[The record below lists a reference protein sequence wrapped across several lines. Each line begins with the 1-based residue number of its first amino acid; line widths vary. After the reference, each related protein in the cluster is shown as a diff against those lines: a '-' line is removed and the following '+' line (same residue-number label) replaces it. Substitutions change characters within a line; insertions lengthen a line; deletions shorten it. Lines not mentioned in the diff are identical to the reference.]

1 MAFSGV
7 SVGAASPIPSNLAS
21 SAKDAGH
28 SRYIVK
34 YAAGTDAAAGEQSLR
49 SSNVTVARTF
59 TNAMQGAVVTATPA
73 QADELKRSGQVA
85 AVEVDAPLKVSATEQ
100 GAPWGLDRI
109 DQRTLPLSG
118 TYTPVASGAGVVAYM
133 IDSGVLASHTEFGGR
148 VANGWTAIA
157 DGQGTSDC
165 DGHGTHVAG
174 IVAGQTY
181 GVAKSATIVPVRV
194 VDCTG
199 SGYTSDLIAGLDW
212 VAANHVAG
220 TPAVANMSI
229 GGPPSPMVD
238 AAVQGLIS
246 KGITAVVA
254 AGNATTDACNTS
266 PARVLDALTV
276 AASDSSDRQASFSNF
291 GNCVD
296 LYAPGVGITSAGIAS
311 NTATAVMSGT
321 SMAAPHVTGAVAA
334 LLSLYPRLSP
344 SAVGTLLL
352 SEASSGVVSGSS
364 PGTPNRL
371 LFSAAPTPASVDAA
385 TAITTAAAASP
396 SVGAAASV
404 MVCGLRND
412 GCYEMYQGGAI
423 VWSPAT
429 GAHVSVGGIRAAWAS
444 TGYENGPLGYPT
456 TNEACGLR
464 DGGCYQMYQGGAI
477 VWSPATGAHVSLGGI
492 RAAWAATGYENGPL
506 GYPTTN
512 EACGLRDGGCY
523 QMYQGGAVVWS
534 PATGAHVSVGGIRAA
549 WASTGYENG
558 PLGYPTT
565 NEYPAGN
572 GGVVQ
577 NYQGGRIAWSPAAG
591 TTVTYG

>member
-1 MAFSGV
+1 
-7 SVGAASPIPSNLAS
+7 
-21 SAKDAGH
+21 
-28 SRYIVK
+28 
-34 YAAGTDAAAGEQSLR
+34 
-49 SSNVTVARTF
+49 
-59 TNAMQGAVVTATPA
+59 MQGAVVTATPA

-148 VANGWTAIA
+148 VASGWTAIA
-157 DGQGTSDC
+157 DGQGTNDC

-276 AASDSSDRQASFSNF
+276 AASDSTDRQASFSNF

-364 PGTPNRL
+364 PGTPNHL
-371 LFSAAPTPASVDAA
+371 LFSTVPSPVSVDAA

-429 GAHVSVGGIRAAWAS
+429 GAHLSVGGIRAAWAA

-456 TNEACGLR
+456 TNEVCGLRDGGCYQMYQAGAIVWSPATAAHVSLGGIRAAWAATGYENGPLGYPTTNEVCGLR

-512 EACGLRDGGCY
+512 E
-523 QMYQGGAVVWS
+523 
-534 PATGAHVSVGGIRAA
+534 
-549 WASTGYENG
+549 
-558 PLGYPTT
+558 
-565 NEYPAGN
+565 YPAGN

-577 NYQGGRIAWSPAAG
+577 NYQGGRIAWSPATG
-591 TTVTYG
+591 TTVSYG

>member
-7 SVGAASPIPSNLAS
+7 SAGTASPIPSNLAS
-21 SAKDAGH
+21 SAKDDGH

-34 YAAGTDAAAGEQSLR
+34 YAAGTDAAAGAQSLR

-85 AVEVDAPLKVSATEQ
+85 AVEVDAPLKMSATEQ

-118 TYTPVASGAGVVAYM
+118 TYTPIASGAGVVAYM

-157 DGQGTSDC
+157 DGQGTNDC

-276 AASDSSDRQASFSNF
+276 AASDSWDRQASFSNF

-396 SVGAAASV
+396 SLGAAASV

-429 GAHVSVGGIRAAWAS
+429 GAHVSIGGIRAAWAG

-456 TNEACGLR
+456 TNEVCGLR
-464 DGGCYQMYQGGAI
+464 DSGCYQMYQGGAI
-477 VWSPATGAHVSLGGI
+477 VWSPATGAHVSIGGI
-492 RAAWAATGYENGPL
+492 RAAWAGTGYENGPL

-512 EACGLRDGGCY
+512 EVCGLRDSGCY
-523 QMYQGGAVVWS
+523 QMYQGGAIVWS
-534 PATGAHVSVGGIRAA
+534 PATGAHVSIGGIRAA
-549 WASTGYENG
+549 WAATGYENG

-577 NYQGGRIAWSPAAG
+577 NYQGGRIAWSPTAG